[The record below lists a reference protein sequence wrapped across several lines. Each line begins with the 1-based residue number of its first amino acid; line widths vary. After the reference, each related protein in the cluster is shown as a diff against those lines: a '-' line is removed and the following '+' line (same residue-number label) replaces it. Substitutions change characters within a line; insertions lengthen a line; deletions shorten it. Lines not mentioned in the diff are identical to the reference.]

1 MKKQK
6 RTVMNPSIGI
16 LVLGIIFLSA
26 NLRAPITSVGPLIA
40 SIRDSLLIS
49 NTVAGALTTLPL
61 LAFAFLS
68 PFIPRLA
75 RRFGI
80 ELTLLLSLI
89 VLAVG
94 ILLRSLGTI
103 EVLFFGTLL
112 IGLAIAI
119 GNVLLPALVKQNFMH
134 RVGLMTGV
142 YAVSMNLVAAI
153 ASGVSVPIASF
164 HGIGWQGSLGF
175 WALLALI
182 AIVFWIPQMRHQHK
196 SVKEQKQET
205 VKSSFQLWRSPLAW
219 KITMFMGLQSLI
231 FYSVVAWVPQIVY
244 DKGLTASA
252 AGWMVSIFQFSTLPF
267 TFLVPILA
275 GRMKNQ
281 RILVALTAFFLSVGM
296 IGILIGDLRF
306 IPVWMVL
313 IGVGAGSAFS
323 LAMMFFS
330 LRTESVQ
337 EASELSGMAQAIGY
351 SLAALGPLFFGFM
364 RDMTNSWTM
373 PIILLVVASVTIFIV
388 GMGAGKEGH
397 IGKTD

>member
-1 MKKQK
+1 
-6 RTVMNPSIGI
+6 
-16 LVLGIIFLSA
+16 
-26 NLRAPITSVGPLIA
+26 
-40 SIRDSLLIS
+40 
-49 NTVAGALTTLPL
+49 
-61 LAFAFLS
+61 
-68 PFIPRLA
+68 
-75 RRFGI
+75 
-80 ELTLLLSLI
+80 
-89 VLAVG
+89 
-94 ILLRSLGTI
+94 
-103 EVLFFGTLL
+103 
-112 IGLAIAI
+112 
-119 GNVLLPALVKQNFMH
+119 
-134 RVGLMTGV
+134 
-142 YAVSMNLVAAI
+142 
-153 ASGVSVPIASF
+153 
-164 HGIGWQGSLGF
+164 
-175 WALLALI
+175 
-182 AIVFWIPQMRHQHK
+182 
-196 SVKEQKQET
+196 
-205 VKSSFQLWRSPLAW
+205 
-219 KITMFMGLQSLI
+219 MGLQSLI

-364 RDMTNSWTM
+364 RDVTNSWTM